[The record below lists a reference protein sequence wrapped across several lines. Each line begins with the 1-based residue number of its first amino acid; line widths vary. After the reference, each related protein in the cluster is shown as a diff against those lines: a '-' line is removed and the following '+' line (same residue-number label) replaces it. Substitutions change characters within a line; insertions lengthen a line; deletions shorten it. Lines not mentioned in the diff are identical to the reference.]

1 MKKAIFT
8 IIILTTIISCKNQ
21 NNAKNIET
29 TQQGKT
35 PDLEI
40 DSLSGKTLEYNYGD
54 NMYVVNFKSEK
65 ELHWKCIKGDEKGK
79 EAIETYSTLRLDN
92 HTLFISWV
100 ENDGLGVSQ
109 VINLKNNT
117 VKTFLKIDREIIPLT
132 ATIREL

>member
-29 TQQGKT
+29 TQQEKT

-79 EAIETYSTLRLDN
+79 EAIETYLTLRLDN